1 MATIFLDDLCHR
13 QLTTMCDGHMD
24 RINLLLEDA
33 DTLLFTHQVENL
45 LDLLSLISELDF
57 VLYQL
62 KRYQFK
68 EKLAESVLAA
78 MEVAAIVNN
87 LVEKE
92 EELKKQNIYLELH

>member
-1 MATIFLDDLCHR
+1 MATTFLDDLRHK
-13 QLTTMCDGHMD
+13 QLTAMCDGYME
-24 RINLLLEDA
+24 RVNLLLEDA
-33 DTLLFTHQVENL
+33 DTLLITHQVENL

-68 EKLAESVLAA
+68 EKLPESIVAA
-78 MEVAAIVNN
+78 IEVGAIVNN